1 MTITASAVPP
11 KYSGH
16 VGSDVEKNQMPLA
29 FTVADNAR
37 ICRTPTDAEITVM
50 RPSNKDRSC
59 IGFLQTVFQD
69 LRFSYK
75 LLTSNPKF
83 TLVAI
88 LTLGLGIAVNTTVFS
103 WIDTVL
109 LHPYPGVSD
118 MDRLALIET
127 VTLSGEHLVATS
139 YVDVRDYR
147 ENLKLVSDLAI
158 GRFTPLT
165 LGLEGNADR
174 AWAELVSANY
184 FDVLGVKPILGRS
197 FLPEEGADKPGAFP
211 VAVISYR
218 MWQNRFH
225 GDRNVLDKEIRLN
238 RHQLTIIGVAPPDF
252 RGSTVGLV
260 YDVWMPITMAGE
272 MGTGEGTLNYRGCR
286 DLTSTIVRLKPGITL
301 DQAQAEVSAL
311 TKRLAAE
318 YPDTNRGVDAIVVPV
333 WAGHLGAQ
341 GILLRPLQI
350 LMATCVL
357 LLIIVCANVSNLL
370 LSRAV
375 SRQKEFGLR
384 FAFGAGRGRL
394 IRQLLTET
402 FLLAAAGAALGVFLM
417 LWMGRWLN
425 RLLPRVD
432 FPFNLQGGFNFAT
445 LGFTLLVMVVVTIA
459 AGLMPTLLS
468 IRGNLSQALNEGG
481 RSGIGGARTHR
492 LRGLLVGI
500 EVALA
505 MVALISAGLFLRSF
519 GNASR
524 IEPGFNTRNV
534 SVSQFYLS
542 NAGYTADEQRSFCR
556 RLRERLELIP
566 GVVGVTY
573 SDFVPL
579 TSPGTSPEDELV
591 VDGYVPTPNEQ
602 MLIHRATVPPG
613 YFDFMGIRMLE
624 GRDFTERDDPSAPE
638 VMIVNGKFARHF
650 FGDAP
655 AVGRTVHIYGNPVTI
670 VAEVKDSKY
679 DTPMQA
685 PEPYFYLP
693 FQQWFAPG
701 LNFSVLIRTIA
712 DPMGVIPQLRR
723 EALALNQDAFF
734 HSVRL
739 EDAVLFSLY
748 PQRVAA
754 ILLSATATLCLLLAA
769 IGLYSVMSYAISQRT
784 QEFGVRIALGASR
797 FRVVQLVTR
806 ESVLLTLPGLFLG
819 IAAAL
824 VALRLFRSMLVGVT
838 PTDPLTFA
846 GAALFLLCVATLA
859 SYFPARRALRIDPI
873 IALRCQ

>member
-1 MTITASAVPP
+1 MHSS
-11 KYSGH
+11 KK
-16 VGSDVEKNQMPLA
+16 E
-29 FTVADNAR
+29 
-37 ICRTPTDAEITVM
+37 
-50 RPSNKDRSC
+50 RSLFL
-59 IGFLQTVFQD
+59 FLQTVLQD
-69 LRFSYK
+69 IRFSCK
-75 LLTSNPKF
+75 LLISNPKF
-83 TLVAI
+83 ALVAVF
-88 LTLGLGIAVNTTVFS
+88 TLGLGMAVNATVFS
-103 WIDTVL
+103 WVDSVV

-118 MDRLALIET
+118 TRGLALIET
-127 VTLSGEHLVATS
+127 ITLSGEHLVSTS

-147 ENLKLVSDLAI
+147 DNLKLVSGLAI

-184 FDVLGVKPILGRS
+184 FDVLKVKPILGRT

-225 GDRNVLDKEIRLN
+225 GDRNVLGKEIRLN
-238 RHQLTIIGVAPPDF
+238 RHQLTIIGIAPPEF

-260 YDVWMPITMAGE
+260 YDAWIPITMANE
-272 MGTGEGTLNYRGCR
+272 MGTGPTLNYRGCR
-286 DLTSTIVRLKPGITL
+286 DLTSTIVRLKPGVTL

-311 TKRLAAE
+311 AKRLAAE

-350 LMATCVL
+350 LMAACVL

-375 SRQKEFGLR
+375 SRQKEFGLKL
-384 FAFGAGRGRL
+384 AFGAGRGRL

-402 FLLAAAGAALGVFLM
+402 SLLAVAGAALGILLM
-417 LWMGRWLN
+417 VWMGKSLN

-432 FPFNLQGGFNFAT
+432 FPFDLQGGLSPAT
-445 LGFTLLVMVVVTIA
+445 FGFTVLVVIVVTVA
-459 AGLMPTLLS
+459 AGLVPALLS
-468 IRGNLSQALNEGG
+468 VRGNLSQALNEGG
-481 RSGIGGARTHR
+481 RSGSSGARTHR

-505 MVALISAGLFLRSF
+505 MVALVSAGLFLRSF

-534 SVSQFYLS
+534 AVSQFYLS
-542 NAGYTADEQRSFCR
+542 NAGYTAQEQRSFCR
-556 RLRERLELIP
+556 RLRERMETVP
-566 GVVGVTY
+566 GVLGVTY
-573 SDFVPL
+573 SDFIPL
-579 TSPGTSPEDELV
+579 TSHGTSPPDQLV
-591 VDGYVPTPNEQ
+591 IEGYVPAPDEQ

-624 GRDFTERDDPSAPE
+624 GRDFTEHDDSGAPE
-638 VMIVNGKFARHF
+638 VMIVNQTFARHF
-650 FGDAP
+650 FGEAP
-655 AVGRTVHIYGNPVTI
+655 AVGRTVQIYGNKVTI
-670 VAEVKDSKY
+670 VAVVKDSKY
-679 DTPMQA
+679 DA
-685 PEPYFYLP
+685 PTQVSAPYFYVP
-693 FQQWFAPG
+693 FQQVFAPG
-701 LNFSVLIRTIA
+701 LNFSVLIKTA
-712 DPMGVIPQLRR
+712 GDPMGVIPDLRR

-734 HSVRL
+734 HSTLL
-739 EDAVLFSLY
+739 EDAVGFSLY

-754 ILLSATATLCLLLAA
+754 TLLSATATLCLVLAA

-797 FRVVQLVTR
+797 FRVLQLVTR
-806 ESVLLTLPGLFLG
+806 ESVLLTLPGLCLG
-819 IAAAL
+819 IT
-824 VALRLFRSMLVGVT
+824 VAIVVLRFFRSMLFGIS

-846 GAALFLLCVATLA
+846 GAAVFLIAVALIA
-859 SYFPARRALRIDPI
+859 SYVPARRALRIDPI
-873 IALRCQ
+873 IALRCL